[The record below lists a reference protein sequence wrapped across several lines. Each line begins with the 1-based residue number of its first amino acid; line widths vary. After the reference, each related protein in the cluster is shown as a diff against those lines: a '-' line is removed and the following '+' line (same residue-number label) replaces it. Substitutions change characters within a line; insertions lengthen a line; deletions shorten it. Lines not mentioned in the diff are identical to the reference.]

1 MSIGET
7 SDGGKWLNTA
17 LLAVNAILLSVIA
30 FFMSNTYGEIQSVR
44 ADVKVIT
51 DKQTE
56 YIIKQLIM
64 EKNEA
69 RVDARLSTNEADIK
83 ELVKRLGEIQRE
95 NPMK

>member
-7 SDGGKWLNTA
+7 SGGGKWLNTA

-83 ELVKRLGEIQRE
+83 ELVKRLGEIQRD